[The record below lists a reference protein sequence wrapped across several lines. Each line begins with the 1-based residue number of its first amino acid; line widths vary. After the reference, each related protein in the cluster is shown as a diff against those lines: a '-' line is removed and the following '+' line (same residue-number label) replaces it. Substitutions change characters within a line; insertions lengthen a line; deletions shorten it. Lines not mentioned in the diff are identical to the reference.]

1 MYIRLELLDNC
12 VVLGQTS
19 SIITFITIYA
29 HTMQISISIQIV
41 SISVE
46 HRFVSRYCFPGL
58 RQRPV
63 QETAE
68 VNSEPGQI
76 SEMMHEASLQR
87 RHTLCLQV
95 KTTRVCGKRDENLRR
110 YEEIRSI

>member
-1 MYIRLELLDNC
+1 M
-12 VVLGQTS
+12 
-19 SIITFITIYA
+19 
-29 HTMQISISIQIV
+29 IV
-41 SISVE
+41 SISIE
-46 HRFVSRYCFPGL
+46 HRFVSRYCLPGL

-68 VNSEPGQI
+68 VKT

-95 KTTRVCGKRDENLRR
+95 KTTRVAVENVMKIFVDMKKSDQFRT
-110 YEEIRSI
+110 